1 MILQDISDRCDH
13 LPAALRE
20 EKERQH
26 YTYPQIAQ
34 ATGVPEHTVGKFFS
48 GSLSNPS
55 VFHVAAFCI
64 LFHVSLDSL
73 FGISNPQTDSQ
84 LRQELAVTKMALSK
98 TEEQVSIYRTG
109 IQERKPLIYGLCG
122 LCISLSL
129 MLANYVRLDAQ
140 DPSAGLIRQDSVSPV
155 IVLGI
160 LAAVCAGLYLAYAIV
175 KRGRKR

>member
-1 MILQDISDRCDH
+1 M
-13 LPAALRE
+13 
-20 EKERQH
+20 
-26 YTYPQIAQ
+26 
-34 ATGVPEHTVGKFFS
+34 
-48 GSLSNPS
+48 
-55 VFHVAAFCI
+55 AAFCI

-129 MLANYVRLDAQ
+129 MLATYIRLDAQ
-140 DPSAGLIRQDSVSPV
+140 NPSAGLIRQDNVSPV
-155 IVLGI
+155 IVLGV
-160 LAAVCAGLYLAYAIV
+160 LVAVCACLYPAYAFV
-175 KRGRKR
+175 KRGRKK